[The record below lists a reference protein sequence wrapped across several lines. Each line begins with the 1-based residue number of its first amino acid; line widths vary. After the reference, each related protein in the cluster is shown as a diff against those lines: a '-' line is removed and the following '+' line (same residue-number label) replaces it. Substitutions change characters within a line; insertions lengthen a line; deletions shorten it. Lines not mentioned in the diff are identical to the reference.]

1 MKSLNQC
8 LEERIVS
15 LNNYGFELTAE
26 FVGGFLN
33 KSSEELLEAVGRIK
47 NQIAKFELSKA
58 YAEYLKANGRLNSKS
73 KWYRFTR

>member
-8 LEERIVS
+8 LEERIAY

-33 KSSEELLEAVGRIK
+33 KTS
-47 NQIAKFELSKA
+47 
-58 YAEYLKANGRLNSKS
+58 
-73 KWYRFTR
+73 